1 MKKQSGSLGA
11 EGLQVYLLFP
21 LVMVQLTR
29 SPASGDRG
37 ALHIA
42 GPEKIQIQNLKH
54 DFYWMHITFKQL
66 YRQKILSR
74 TIVSQRPST

>member
-1 MKKQSGSLGA
+1 MKKQSGSLEA

-29 SPASGDRG
+29 SPVSGDRS
-37 ALHIA
+37 ALHVA

-54 DFYWMHITFKQL
+54 DFY
-66 YRQKILSR
+66 
-74 TIVSQRPST
+74 